1 MYVDILCGLY
11 APISMAQ
18 KPLDMYMSGD
28 MRSPVLRPH
37 ERSMSGDDVAHVAHE
52 LRAPLNTV
60 LGIAEILAN
69 GALSPEQRGHVEMLQ
84 RAGSRLLAIMD
95 QLGDLPSRAG
105 RDAQGELTSH
115 PATSAEHLGRPA
127 GLAGL
132 GFLVVDDS
140 EESQAIIQ
148 GYLAGTGARLT
159 FVETGA
165 AALDALAHHVFHLVF
180 MDLHL
185 PDGSGLDVVRTLRFT
200 EREHGV
206 RPVPVVALSADV
218 TASAISASLA
228 AGCAAHLAKPLARR
242 ALLRAIATW
251 HTPAAR
257 FPSPELRSRFL
268 SQRASEVDAA
278 RASLGRGDFE
288 HLASVGHRL
297 QGTGASYG
305 FPGMARLGKRL
316 EAAAD
321 AKDGGAVDRLLTE
334 LAEALSEAT
343 ARTSPPRAKALSGMR
358 LRADR
363 GVRGNH
369 RR

>member
-1 MYVDILCGLY
+1 
-11 APISMAQ
+11 
-18 KPLDMYMSGD
+18 MSGD
-28 MRSPVLRPH
+28 EL
-37 ERSMSGDDVAHVAHE
+37 AHIAHE

-60 LGIAEILAN
+60 LGIAEILAD
-69 GALSPEQRGHVEMLQ
+69 GPLSAEQRGHVEMLK
-84 RAGSRLLAIMD
+84 RAGSRLLAIVD
-95 QLGDLPSRAG
+95 QLGDLPSQVWRE
-105 RDAQGELTSH
+105 AQGELTSL
-115 PATSAEHLGRPA
+115 PATSAEHFGRPA

-140 EESQAIIQ
+140 EESQAIIRA
-148 GYLAGTGARLT
+148 YLSGTGARLT
-159 FVETGA
+159 FVETGS

-185 PDGSGLDVVRTLRFT
+185 LDGSGLDVVRALRFA
-200 EREHGV
+200 ERERGAP
-206 RPVPVVALSADV
+206 PVPVVALSADV

-251 HTPAAR
+251 RTHVTR

-268 SQRASEVDAA
+268 SQRALEVDAA
-278 RASLGRGDFE
+278 RVSLGRGDFE

-305 FPGMARLGKRL
+305 FPGMAGLGKRI

-321 AKDGGAVDRLLTE
+321 AKEAGAIDRLLTDS
-334 LAEALSEAT
+334 AQALSEAS
-343 ARTSPPRAKALSGMR
+343 ACTSPPRAKALSGMR
-358 LRADR
+358 LRAERD
-363 GVRGNH
+363 VRGSH